1 MDKFLFDTFNF
12 RETIEVS
19 SCLLIYINLGTEEDV
34 FMYRVMFVNYTSLRL
49 PCNRMVILF
58 LREVEINSIKIVKFL
73 KQIFNIR
80 VTCI

>member
-1 MDKFLFDTFNF
+1 
-12 RETIEVS
+12 
-19 SCLLIYINLGTEEDV
+19 
-34 FMYRVMFVNYTSLRL
+34 MYRVMFVNYTSLRL
-49 PCNRMVILF
+49 LCNRMVILF

>member
-1 MDKFLFDTFNF
+1 
-12 RETIEVS
+12 
-19 SCLLIYINLGTEEDV
+19 
-34 FMYRVMFVNYTSLRL
+34 MYRVMFVNYTSLRL

-58 LREVEINSIKIVKFL
+58 LREVEINSIEIVKFL